1 MRESD
6 SYAFREEISPDMT
19 KKILCVLPTVT
30 DPRAALRIQMLEQ
43 AGFQV
48 EAVAFETR
56 YYPGK
61 TLDCPVQSLGRL
73 RFSRYYFRIPEI
85 TAHAPRIRAAIRRND
100 IVYIFHFDMF
110 MAALPAAAGLGKT
123 VVLEVHDINPH
134 QVARGLKGGLVRFI
148 DRFATKACQLLVLTS
163 DGFYAYYRD
172 CLNAGIPS
180 LVIENKVGAS
190 FAAAVQKEGIP
201 TLAGKPLDSRPLR
214 IGYFGFLRDEW
225 SMRLLEKLAASA
237 PDRFEIFI
245 AGVPHHSLMSKDD
258 FLQRVSQNPNLHY
271 QGPYRHPDDL
281 PGLYASVDAVLN
293 CIPPYPPYSWSQMNR
308 YYDACLFQKPLI
320 VRAGTK
326 DADEVARRQI
336 GLVIAADDAGD
347 AAAAICRA
355 ASADWERWRRNMAA
369 LPPQVYAYTDED
381 ALKLGQAVRKAAGM
395 DAHG

>member
-6 SYAFREEISPDMT
+6 SRAFREEISPDMR

-85 TAHAPRIRAAIRRND
+85 MAHAPRIRAAIRRND

-134 QVARGLKGGLVRFI
+134 QVARGLKGWLVRFI
-148 DRFATKACQLLVLTS
+148 DRFATKASQLLVLTS

-172 CLNAGIPS
+172 CLNARIPS

-245 AGVPHHSLMSKDD
+245 AGVPHHSMMSKDD